1 MTGIAPNAILYI
13 VPVLFGVICHEV
25 AHGWVAE
32 KLGDPTARQS
42 GRITLNPLVHIDP
55 VGTIMLPLLLYF
67 INSPFLFGWAK
78 PVPVQFA
85 NLRGGRRSMAL
96 VSLSGPMT
104 NLLLAILS
112 APVYHMVLAGVKS
125 GRISEGGLLISIAE
139 PIFQMAIISIRF
151 NLVLMVVNLFPIPP
165 LDGGRVLAGILPLHL
180 ASKLDQLERF
190 GMLFVL
196 ILIGSGLWGYIVTP
210 ILNVLMRMFM
220 GWS

>member
-78 PVPVQFA
+78 PVPVQLA
-85 NLRGGRRSMAL
+85 NLKGGRRSMAL

-112 APVYHMVLAGVKS
+112 APIYHMVLAGVKT
-125 GRISEGGLLISIAE
+125 GLISEGGLLISIAE

-165 LDGGRVLAGILPLHL
+165 LDGGRVLAGVLPLHL

-210 ILNVLMRMFM
+210 ILNILIRMFM
-220 GWS
+220 G